1 MSAAR
6 ITLEDLRAR
15 DPRLDRRLAMPNP
28 SAADLAVMIRGGLIA
43 SDYASLVLPG
53 TSIEQWDPG
62 VWANHGLVH
71 EGETVRPTMW
81 KPDWLDHYDI
91 TAPDDAPSR
100 RAQRRFDDDV
110 PADPFYRQ
118 TMQHGS
124 AKTLGQRDALRA
136 AAVAGPGDTVIC
148 VLPTGSGKSDVVLA
162 RVLRNRPRQAVIVV
176 PTVSLAIDLER
187 RVHAV
192 LPDARERFAYFGA
205 GNPADKEKICSGIAA
220 GSQWLTIAAPEA
232 ACTSLARPLLEA
244 ALRGT
249 LDLIVVDEAHIV
261 AEWGDTFRPA
271 FHAFAGLRQRLLDTA
286 PDGRQASTVLLTGTL
301 DTYGLSTLT
310 RLFPGRNRL
319 IVSGQATRPEPAWWS
334 AHCQDE
340 DDKRNNLIE
349 ALRHLPRPALVY
361 TTLHTSERS
370 TNTKT
375 VRSWLASAGFT
386 AVVEI
391 AGNPKPSV
399 RQAAVRGLRLDGAPD
414 EDLDVVVATSA
425 FGLGIDIPDV
435 RTVLHVCVPE
445 SVDRLYQEVGRSGRD
460 GCATAALVLW
470 TPSDVRVAT
479 GMARERLV
487 GPDVAWDRWQS
498 MRHGR
503 WSGDEVTVDL
513 RADHARVTYPSSDAN
528 IYWNVQTIAAMDR
541 AGMLRRRWPLAEH
554 PPVDADDD
562 ELEAFFDTQRSAATV
577 EVLHSDINDPAT
589 FRARFATGQR
599 TARDAAD
606 AALTAATDLIRG
618 VDECTNRYLARRYR
632 LEDGVGNQ
640 FPVSVACG
648 GCPHCRRIGRL
659 PAPAPAHAALMA
671 GELRTQAL
679 DDLRSLSADGR
690 LSVRMDAPNDS
701 AVRALVDRLLRRG
714 VIVIVAADDE
724 GTAWGSRAAAPW
736 WIENVHAWTRQLDA
750 PWRVPTL
757 LVVDPSMDDTVLT
770 RALSRLARQ
779 PLGIVLTPA
788 LRHDPANPKQL
799 LHESWT
805 PSYGIEDLLR
815 KV

>member
-1 MSAAR
+1 MSAAC
-6 ITLEDLRAR
+6 ITIEELRAR
-15 DPRLDRRLAMPNP
+15 DLRLDRRLAVPNQ
-28 SAADLAVMIRGGLIA
+28 SVADIAVMIRGGLIA

-53 TSIEQWDPG
+53 TPIEQWDPG
-62 VWANHGLVH
+62 VWAKYGLVH
-71 EGETVRPTMW
+71 DETALRPTLW
-81 KPDWLDHYDI
+81 KPDWLDHYDT

-118 TMQHGS
+118 TMQRRS

-136 AAVAGPGDTVIC
+136 AALAGPGDTVIC

-162 RVLRNRPRQAVIVV
+162 RALRNRPRQAVIVV

-187 RVHAV
+187 RTQAL
-192 LPDARERFAYFGA
+192 LPDGRDRFAYFGA
-205 GNPADKEKICSGIAA
+205 SNPTDKEKIYTGIAA

-232 ACTSLARPLLEA
+232 ACTSLARPLMEA

-249 LDLIVVDEAHIV
+249 LDLVVVDEAHIV

-271 FHAFAGLRQRLLDTA
+271 FQAFAGLRRRLLDTA
-286 PDGRQASTVLLTGTL
+286 PDGRQATTVLLTGTL

-319 IVSGQATRPEPAWWS
+319 LVSGQATRPEPAWWS
-334 AHCQDE
+334 APCQDE
-340 DDKRNNLIE
+340 DDKRNKLIE

-370 TNTKT
+370 TNTKM
-375 VRSWLASAGFT
+375 VLSWLASAGFN
-386 AVVEI
+386 AVTEI

-399 RQAAVRGLRLDGAPD
+399 RQAAVRGLRLDGTPD

-435 RTVLHVCVPE
+435 RAVLHVCVPE
-445 SVDRLYQEVGRSGRD
+445 SIDRLYQEVGRSGRD

-470 TPSDVRVAT
+470 TPRDMRVANDI
-479 GMARERLV
+479 AHERLV

-498 MRHGR
+498 MRHGQ
-503 WSGDEVTVDL
+503 WSGDELTVDL
-513 RADHARVTYPSSDAN
+513 RADHARVKYPSSEAN
-528 IYWNVQTIAAMDR
+528 IYWNVQTLAAMDR
-541 AGMLRRRWPLAEH
+541 AGMLRRRWPVPEQVS
-554 PPVDADDD
+554 VDADDD
-562 ELEAFFDTQRSAATV
+562 EVEAFFDTQRSAAMV
-577 EVLHSDINDPAT
+577 EVLHSDINDAAT

-618 VDECTNRYLARRYR
+618 IDECTNRYLARRYR
-632 LEDGVGNQ
+632 LEDEAGNQ

-648 GCPHCRRIGRL
+648 GCPHCRRTGRL

-671 GELRTQAL
+671 GELCAEGL
-679 DDLRSLSADGR
+679 DDLRSMSADGR
-690 LSVRMDAPNDS
+690 MSVRMDVPNDR
-701 AVRALVDRLLRRG
+701 AVRTLVDRLLRRG
-714 VIVIVAADDE
+714 VVVIVAADHE
-724 GTAWGSRAAAPW
+724 GTAWSSRAAGPW
-736 WIENVHAWTRQLDA
+736 WIEDVHMWTRQLNA

-757 LVVDPSMDDTVLT
+757 LVVDPFVEDAVLT

-788 LRHDPANPKQL
+788 SRHDPANPKQL